1 MTANKDI
8 DIALKRV
15 FERIEKD
22 LDNPIDESEIM
33 HTTIYKHYKDDILKM
48 EVDLLLDWRLEL
60 EQFKATRG
68 YFPAKCFDDEIKCV
82 DWLLNKIN

>member
-1 MTANKDI
+1 MIANKEI
-8 DIALKRV
+8 DQALTRV
-15 FERIEKD
+15 FERIEKQ

-33 HTTIYKHYKDDILKM
+33 HTNLYKHYKQDLIKM
-48 EVDLLLDWRLEL
+48 EVDPLLDWRNEL
-60 EQFKATRG
+60 EQLKSRRG